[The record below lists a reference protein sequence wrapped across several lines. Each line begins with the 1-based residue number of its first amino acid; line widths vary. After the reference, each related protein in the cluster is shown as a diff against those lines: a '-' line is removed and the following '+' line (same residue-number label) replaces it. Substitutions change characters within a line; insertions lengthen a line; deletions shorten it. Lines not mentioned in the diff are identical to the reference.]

1 MVRSELTQAF
11 YPLRTRADRRM
22 DLEKGVNERI
32 PENLYYGEFNFLDNK
47 IEFVYTYKQVAIFPL
62 FVHMYMMVYGR
73 QKFTLA

>member
-32 PENLYYGEFNFLDNK
+32 PENLYYGEFNFLDNE
-47 IEFVYTYKQVAIFPL
+47 IEFVYTYKQVAIFPV
-62 FVHMYMMVYGR
+62 FVHSYSMVYDR